1 MALKTSSVIQPVG
14 LGNAASPSIQDKPI
28 KQMHAVSE
36 HQINEAVTG
45 AIEQFDYAMALVDTE
60 HGQIAWLSSG
70 FVRHAPDARIGHSLL
85 SACSHIT
92 ALADHLRVSG
102 SRQSLHVSSSS
113 SDGHGVLDVR
123 VSVLGN
129 GFSAVA
135 LHELDGVTVDARRYM
150 SARES
155 LFSTSRTISV
165 SEMASALAHE
175 INQPVGTITNLL
187 RGIRNRLQ
195 MPEPSL
201 DGIVEA
207 LDRAL
212 DQTQFTANVITRIRN
227 FTQSRRPQRN
237 PVDICHSLQ
246 ESVAL
251 LDWLFTSAG
260 YRVSLVTPPSPLVV
274 IGDQTMLQQVL
285 INLMRNGVDAGSEL
299 DADRR
304 YLEIRAWQE
313 HDDVCIDIVD
323 RGCGLGS
330 DDPLFV
336 PFATMKPD
344 GMGIG
349 LNICRSFVELHQ
361 GRLWLSPNA
370 HRGSTSH
377 VRLPATDSA
386 QVTE

>member
-1 MALKTSSVIQPVG
+1 MALKTDTVKRPEVAG
-14 LGNAASPSIQDKPI
+14 HASLHPASDR
-28 KQMHAVSE
+28 
-36 HQINEAVTG
+36 QINEAVAG
-45 AIEQFDYAMALVDTE
+45 ALEQFDYAMALVDTE
-60 HGQIAWLSSG
+60 QGLIAWLSNG
-70 FVRHAPDARIGHSLL
+70 FVRHVPDARIGHSLL

-92 ALADHLRVSG
+92 ALADHLRASG
-102 SRQSLHVSSSS
+102 CQQSLHVSNPS
-113 SDGHGVLDVR
+113 SDGHSLLDVR

-135 LHELDGVTVDARRYM
+135 LHELDGVTMDARRYM

-165 SEMASALAHE
+165 SEMASALSHE
-175 INQPVGTITNLL
+175 INQPVGTIANLL

-201 DGIVEA
+201 DGIIEA

-227 FTQSRRPQRN
+227 FTQSRRPRRK
-237 PVDICHSLQ
+237 PVDIRHSLQ
-246 ESVAL
+246 ESMAL

-260 YRVSLVTPPSPLVV
+260 YRVALAVPASPLIVT
-274 IGDQTMLQQVL
+274 GDETMLQQVL

-299 DADRR
+299 EANRR
-304 YLEIRAWQE
+304 YLDVRAWRE

-323 RGCGLGS
+323 SGCGLGA

-336 PFATMKPD
+336 PFATTKPD

-349 LNICRSFVELHQ
+349 LNICRSFIELHQ
-361 GRLWLSPNA
+361 GKLWLSTNA
-370 HRGSTSH
+370 HQGSTSH
-377 VRLPATDSA
+377 VRLPVADSA
-386 QVTE
+386 QGNE